1 MTSGCSNTK
10 RQQHSVG
17 RSIPCSLWHLPGLC
31 RYFGLGLVCALR
43 GDGNRRCM
51 AARPDLT
58 RSRVARPSS
67 RSCCCSDTAEAVTHR
82 SHASPRL
89 SAPSRRS
96 APSPARRNDREH
108 SLITFNPQHG
118 TRADGPHVL
127 ALDGKA
133 GVAGFR
139 DRVRGWNAFR
149 TLHAN
154 GAEPAKGLGYPRK
167 IGGIGQRSPSRS

>member
-1 MTSGCSNTK
+1 MRSCTLPGHESAP
-10 RQQHSVG
+10 R
-17 RSIPCSLWHLPGLC
+17 RSITLYQRTCSGHKTSPGLRHDRVLSVRRSLDKYASSAC
-31 RYFGLGLVCALR
+31 RLAVDVHDGR
-43 GDGNRRCM
+43 NGDD
-51 AARPDLT
+51 AISRPNK
-58 RSRVARPSS
+58 R
-67 RSCCCSDTAEAVTHR
+67 
-82 SHASPRL
+82 
-89 SAPSRRS
+89 APTRRS